1 MWDSGLH
8 LSDMISDNLL
18 NIKDKNVLEFGAG
31 AGLPS
36 IIAAKSNL
44 CRSVVSSDYDDHTLI
59 DNLKMNVTLNNVH
72 NQAEVI
78 PHIWGTNVDALLRFV
93 LFCFIFSNIQCLL
106 KLNLE
111 IIQMVSI

>member
-78 PHIWGTNVDALLRFV
+78 PHIWGTNIDALLRLVF
-93 LFCFIFSNIQCLL
+93 LFYFFQTYSVY
-106 KLNLE
+106 LN
-111 IIQMVSI
+111 